1 MMKDIPQISQAEY
14 EVMKVVWKHEPIS
27 TPEVVEIVSKEINW
41 KSNTIQTMLA
51 RLVKKKVLKTK
62 KDGRVFL
69 YNSLIEE
76 HEFIEQKS
84 KLFLNQFFGGTL
96 NSMVLNFI
104 ENDQLTTEDISELR
118 EILNEKEKKEGER

>member
-1 MMKDIPQISQAEY
+1 MKDIPQISQAEY